1 VPHSSQR
8 ARDRELLPRSI
19 CAVTYIPL
27 SSGARLGSWIRH
39 TSGTLV
45 VCVSPI
51 SHSPNLG
58 VELVTPL
65 CYKCYLSNGGLGDS
79 LGGRNA
85 REQVRWAGY
94 LHGQQTAS
102 SKSDL
107 ECVLLLELDG
117 REGWVTKVMGTT
129 RWNRTGKS
137 AWVYLCLEMY
147 LVEQTSIRLA

>member
-27 SSGARLGSWIRH
+27 SSGARLGSWIRY

-45 VCVSPI
+45 VRVSPI

-65 CYKCYLSNGGLGDS
+65 CYKCYLSNGGLGGFAWRARRQGAGKMGWLS
-79 LGGRNA
+79 SWATNRKQQIRFRGCIAVGVGRKGGVGYKSNGDDKMELNRKKCVGLFVPRN
-85 REQVRWAGY
+85 VP
-94 LHGQQTAS
+94 S
-102 SKSDL
+102 
-107 ECVLLLELDG
+107 
-117 REGWVTKVMGTT
+117 
-129 RWNRTGKS
+129 
-137 AWVYLCLEMY
+137 
-147 LVEQTSIRLA
+147 